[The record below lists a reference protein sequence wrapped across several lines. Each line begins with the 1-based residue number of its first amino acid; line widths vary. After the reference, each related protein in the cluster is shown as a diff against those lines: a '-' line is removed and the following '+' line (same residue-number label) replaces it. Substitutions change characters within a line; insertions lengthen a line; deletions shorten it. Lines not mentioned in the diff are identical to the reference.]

1 MNLYAQ
7 KAPKFGPPE
16 GMAPPPV
23 DTSWIHRQFCDIAYG
38 PAEANK
44 FNVYLPNEGDGPFPV
59 VVFIHGGAFSG
70 GDRTDPQV
78 RPFLELVKCGFA
90 LVSMDHRLSGE
101 VVFPEGLRDCAAGL
115 GYIRDNGARWGLDTE
130 RMGFVGNSAGGNF
143 VLMLAL
149 AQGTDV
155 IPAEKPVLPKC
166 VVTWF
171 APTDFLACI
180 EAFREEEELFRDKG
194 FPGELPHDHPYSPE
208 SVYLGGPIL
217 ELEEAFVRSS
227 APTEYITPAMPPMLM
242 QHGRMDHVVHWTQ
255 SKIFMEKAN
264 RICGEERVLLDVLPE
279 ADHADPAFET
289 EENMARVAAFFQKHL
304 S

>member
-1 MNLYAQ
+1 MNAYAQ
-7 KAPKFGPPE
+7 KAPKFGPPD

-23 DTSWIHRQFCDIAYG
+23 DTSWIRRQFCDIAYG
-38 PAEANK
+38 PAETNK
-44 FNVYLPNEGDGPFPV
+44 FNVYLPNEGEGPFPT

-78 RPFLELVKCGFA
+78 KPFLELVKSGLA
-90 LVSMDHRLSGE
+90 LVSVDHRLSGE
-101 VVFPEGLRDCAAGL
+101 VVFPDGLRDCAAAL
-115 GYIRDNGARWGLDTE
+115 AFLRKNASKWQLDTE

-143 VLMLAL
+143 VLMLTV
-149 AQGTDV
+149 AQGTDI
-155 IPAEKPVLPKC
+155 IPAEDPVLPKC

-171 APTDFLACI
+171 APTDFLAMI
-180 EAFREEEELFRDKG
+180 EAFREEEEFFRDKT

-217 ELEEAFVRSS
+217 ELEEDFVRAA
-227 APTEYITPAMPPMLM
+227 APVEYITPALPPMLM

-255 SKIFMEKAN
+255 SRLFMERAN
-264 RICGEERVLLDVLPE
+264 EICGEERVFLDVLPG

-289 EENMARVAAFFQKHL
+289 EENMARVAAFFHAHL
-304 S
+304 D